1 MTLLDP
7 VIRHQDMADKIAEM
21 SETELNVY
29 KTILNKVGGKAMF
42 DLQLERRIVRE
53 DNCSKLG

>member
-1 MTLLDP
+1 
-7 VIRHQDMADKIAEM
+7 MADKIAEM